1 MRRGAWWIVAGAL
14 AWSTRASAQAP
25 APAPASG
32 PAPAPAPA
40 PAEIVPPRLISDP
53 AVEYPAGASGDASV
67 LLTLTVDKDGAVS
80 AAVPDA
86 AAPEPFATE
95 AARVARGWRYEPAT
109 RGGAA
114 IAARIRVEV
123 VFRAPVVVETP
134 PEPEPA
140 PAPAP
145 AAPPERARRPA
156 PADAV
161 TEVTVS
167 GDRREASRTATLS
180 RQEVRQIPGA
190 FGDPF
195 RAIETLPGVTPIVS
209 GLPFFYVRGAPPGN
223 AGYFLDGVRVPLLF
237 HVGAGPS
244 VIHPGLVD
252 RVDLYP
258 GGYPA
263 RYGRFAGGIV
273 AGETTKPS
281 KELHG
286 EYSARAIDAGALV
299 EGPLPGERGTVLV
312 GGRYSYTALLLS
324 VLSPDVA
331 LDYWDYQAR
340 VTYDLGPRDQVGVF
354 AFGAYDYLGQRTA
367 TETIT
372 LFGTEFHRVDVRY
385 DKDLGGG
392 ARARVAG
399 TVGLDR
405 SRLPSDRFLR
415 DRVAG
420 ARSEITMPLAD
431 RAVLR
436 LGTDLQID
444 RYDIELNQTD
454 LSPAATQAAS
464 LFPSRTDLTMGGR
477 ADVILPLGGRVEV
490 VPGARVDYFASDG
503 ATAVGFDPRVGVKAS
518 LHERVKMLSALGIA
532 HQPPAFVLP
541 LPGFQP
547 GGLKGGLQKAAQES
561 LGLEVDLGASTTV
574 SLTGF
579 HNAFFDMSD
588 PLGVTERQ
596 PAGCP
601 PGAFPSDTLAGDP
614 GNQPQGNSNCQTPRF
629 RPGTLGPD
637 RAGGGG
643 QAAQGNQDQR
653 SARAIEV
660 RTLGA
665 SYGLELYL
673 KRKLTSRVGGF
684 VSYTLSRS
692 TRSVEDKSFVAA
704 FDRTHVG
711 NAALAVDLGR
721 SVRAGARVVFYT
733 GLPKAP
739 DPTDSSTRLP
749 AFFRLDLR
757 LEKKWQWKN
766 AWISIVAEWLNA
778 TLSKE
783 VLSTRCTLQGCES
796 QTIGPVTVPS
806 LGFEG
811 GF

>member
-1 MRRGAWWIVAGAL
+1 MRIVARAGLLAALLTGVVVASPAAL
-14 AWSTRASAQAP
+14 AQGSVAVA
-25 APAPASG
+25 
-32 PAPAPAPA
+32 
-40 PAEIVPPRLISDP
+40 PPRLLSDA
-53 AVEYPAGASGDASV
+53 AVPYPDGAEGDADV
-67 LLTLTVDKDGAVS
+67 VLTLTIGVDGAVT
-80 AAVPDA
+80 AVTVEGEPR
-86 AAPEPFATE
+86 EPFAS
-95 AARVARGWRYEPAT
+95 AASRAARGWRYEPAT
-109 RGGAA
+109 RAGAPV
-114 IAARIRVEV
+114 AARIRVIVE
-123 VFRAPVVVETP
+123 FRAPPPPPPPPSIIDVPPPAPPAPKPPPDRVEDVVVE
-134 PEPEPA
+134 
-140 PAPAP
+140 
-145 AAPPERARRPA
+145 
-156 PADAV
+156 
-161 TEVTVS
+161 
-167 GDRREASRTATLS
+167 GDRREASRTASLS
-180 RQEVRQIPGA
+180 RGEVRQIPGA

-195 RAIETLPGVTPIVS
+195 RAVETLPGVTPIVS
-209 GLPFFYVRGAPPGN
+209 GLPFFYIRGAPPGN
-223 AGYFLDGVRVPLLF
+223 AGYYLDGVRVPLLF

-244 VIHPGLVD
+244 VIHPALVD

-263 RYGRFAGGIV
+263 RYGRFAGGII

-312 GGRYSYTALLLS
+312 SGRYSYTAFLLS
-324 VLSPDVA
+324 QLSPDVA

-340 VTYDLGPRDQVGVF
+340 VTYDLGPKDQVAVF

-392 ARARVAG
+392 ARARVAA

-415 DRVAG
+415 DRMA
-420 ARSEITMPLAD
+420 ATRSEVTMPIGGG
-431 RAVLR
+431 AVLR
-436 LGTDLQID
+436 LGSDVQID
-444 RYDIELNQTD
+444 RYDVELAD
-454 LSPAATQAAS
+454 GELSPAQAQAAS
-464 LFPSRTDLTMGGR
+464 LFPTRTDLAMGGR
-477 ADVILPLGGRVEV
+477 ADVIVPLGRRVEV
-490 VPGARVDYFASDG
+490 VPGARIDYFASEG
-503 ATAVGFDPRVGVKAS
+503 ATGVGFDPRVGIKAT
-518 LHERVKMLSALGIA
+518 LHERLKMLSAMGIA

-547 GGLKGGLQKAAQES
+547 GGLKGGLQKAAQQS
-561 LGLEVDLGASTTV
+561 LGLELDLGSETIATV
-574 SLTGF
+574 TGF

-588 PLGVTERQ
+588 PLGVTQRE

-601 PGAFPSDTLAGDP
+601 PGSFPSDTLAGDP
-614 GNQPQGNSNCQTPRF
+614 MRQPTGNSGPCGTPRF
-629 RPGTLGPD
+629 RPGTLGSD

-643 QAAQGNQDQR
+643 QAAQSNNDQR
-653 SARAIEV
+653 NANAIEV

-665 SYGLELYL
+665 SYGLELYV
-673 KRKLTSRVGGF
+673 KKKLTSRVGGF
-684 VSYTLSRS
+684 LSYTLSRS
-692 TRSVEDKSFVAA
+692 TRAVGDQSFVAS
-704 FDRTHVG
+704 FDRTHVA
-711 NAALAVDLGR
+711 NAALAFDVGKG
-721 SVRAGARVVFYT
+721 VRAGARVVFYT

-739 DPTDSSTRLP
+739 DPTDPSTRLP

-766 AWISIVAEWLNA
+766 AWISVVAEWLNA